1 MGDINEVVSD
11 AVDKAKESESRL
23 NTAVAV
29 LVSISATFMALC
41 NVKDGNIVQAMA
53 QSQANAVDAW
63 AFFQSKSTKQ
73 HMAESIID
81 QLTIQRD
88 VTGQSLTPE
97 GRALIEK
104 KIAEYQARAK
114 QYEVE
119 KAEIKKQAEGYQ
131 KQYDALNVHDDQ
143 FDMAEASLSIAIAL
157 FGVTALTKKRWML
170 LVAGSFALFGT
181 VLGLAGFLGKGLHP
195 DFLAK
200 LLG

>member
-1 MGDINEVVSD
+1 MGEISEVVGD
-11 AVDKAKESESRL
+11 AVDKAKESQSRL
-23 NTAVAV
+23 NTVVAAA
-29 LVSISATFMALC
+29 VSISATFMALC

-73 HMAESIID
+73 HLAESMID
-81 QLTIQRD
+81 QLSLQRD
-88 VTGQSLTPE
+88 LGGPSLAPE

-104 KIAEYQARAK
+104 KIAEYRERAR
-114 QYEVE
+114 QYEAD

-131 KQYDALNVHDDQ
+131 KQYDALNLRDDQ
-143 FDMAEASLSIAIAL
+143 FDMAEAGLSIGIAL
-157 FGVTALTKKRWML
+157 FGVTALTQKRWML
-170 LVAGSFALFGT
+170 LVAGSFAIFGAA
-181 VLGLAGFLGKGLHP
+181 LGLAGFLGKGLHP